1 MIIRHKHNRRFVI
14 VPNGIFHDPRL
25 SLAAKGLLAY
35 LLSLPKNWEV
45 RHDQLQRKLG
55 IGRKLLDRAFKE
67 LIVAGYVT
75 RDESQGRDEHNRFT
89 TLNYIVSDITNRA
102 MPVVS
107 SPGRVEPPREKSNGN
122 KKEEINT
129 DFTKPFPKPLSTK
142 QAEPEKACQDKYSEM
157 GERAR
162 AAGNYPVYVGSE
174 PHKAWCAY
182 RGNDG
187 MPGFVDQAFIGGKL
201 RQIIWMPTV
210 FPPKNQTKNGS
221 GQGGTKTWED

>member
-1 MIIRHKHNRRFVI
+1 MIIRHKHKGRFVI

-25 SLAAKGLLAY
+25 SLAAKGLLPY

-55 IGRKLLDRAFKE
+55 AGRKLLDRAFRE
-67 LIVAGYVT
+67 LIAAGYVT
-75 RDESQGRDEHNRFT
+75 RDESQGRDEYNRFV
-89 TLNYIVSDITNRA
+89 TLNYVVSDIADQT
-102 MPVVS
+102 MPDVPF
-107 SPGRVEPPREKSNGN
+107 PGRIKPPRERSNGN

-129 DFTKPFPKPLSTK
+129 DSTKPFPKPPSTK
-142 QAEPEKACQDKYSEM
+142 RAEPEKACQDKYSEM

-162 AAGNYPVYVGSE
+162 AAGNHPVYVGSE

-187 MPGFVDQAFIGGKL
+187 MPGFVDQAIIGGKL

-210 FPPKNQTKNGS
+210 FPPKVSTQDSQGE
-221 GQGGTKTWED
+221 GGTKTWKG